1 MTSLTVHSKQ
11 PQSGKTKSIVILV
24 HGYGADGQDLVG
36 LADPLAPHMPDT
48 LFLSPDAPN
57 RCSINPGGYEWFP
70 IPRMDGSTEAAME
83 AGMAASVTALNA
95 FIDKVLAENKLTADR
110 LILLGF
116 SQGTMMS
123 LHVGPRRADQIAGI
137 VGFSGRLVKPELLAT
152 EMASK
157 PDVQLIHGDR
167 DAVVPYSDMADAAKA
182 LTAAGVSVQTF
193 TSPGTAHGIAPDGLG
208 VALVFMLE
216 QLKP

>member
-1 MTSLTVHSKQ
+1 
-11 PQSGKTKSIVILV
+11 
-24 HGYGADGQDLVG
+24 
-36 LADPLAPHMPDT
+36 
-48 LFLSPDAPN
+48 
-57 RCSINPGGYEWFP
+57 
-70 IPRMDGSTEAAME
+70 
-83 AGMAASVTALNA
+83 
-95 FIDKVLAENKLTADR
+95 
-110 LILLGF
+110 
-116 SQGTMMS
+116 MMS

-137 VGFSGRLVKPELLAT
+137 VGFSGRLVRPELLAT

-167 DAVVPYSDMADAAKA
+167 DDVVPYSVMADAAKA

-208 VALVFMLE
+208 VALGFMLE